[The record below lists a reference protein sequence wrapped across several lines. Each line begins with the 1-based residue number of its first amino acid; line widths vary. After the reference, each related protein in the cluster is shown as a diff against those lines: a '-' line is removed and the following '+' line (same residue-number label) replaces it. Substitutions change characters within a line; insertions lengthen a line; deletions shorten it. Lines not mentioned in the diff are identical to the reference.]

1 MSLNKATLEQL
12 VELSNLIYDENDTVE
27 VFLVMNDYNEQT
39 TRESLIEVINEGIQ
53 ELNYDGDTN
62 DYNAIYWFFKGV
74 KRSDDN
80 EFFNKLKQLP
90 KANDP
95 LDDFTRQQSQDKFND
110 KLNKESASIHTSKNN
125 YKQML
130 NDLIKNKPIL
140 RPLPPESMKEL
151 KPYHQQLFEA
161 QNQELIDFFDNF
173 GHDFESKD
181 VEHLIC
187 QYSSRL

>member
-1 MSLNKATLEQL
+1 MG
-12 VELSNLIYDENDTVE
+12 VG
-27 VFLVMNDYNEQT
+27 F
-39 TRESLIEVINEGIQ
+39 EGRKSWS
-53 ELNYDGDTN
+53 EGP
-62 DYNAIYWFFKGV
+62 FFKPLP
-74 KRSDDN
+74 KSPSYLSDDN

-90 KANDP
+90 KAKGFAHGSMNLDK

-125 YKQML
+125 YQQML

-187 QYSSRL
+187 QCSLLS